1 MSSRIFCFMAMHEM
15 KAFALALRG
24 VYAWPKP
31 GIEDMGPGVFRS
43 HIKLHTHTHTHTH
56 KVQHT

>member
-56 KVQHT
+56 